1 MDVALIVIVAV
12 LFVLVGVVAL
22 KGRRARRAA
31 REHEHGKARIRAD
44 KARGRHEE
52 SQRRQADVK
61 AAHQERASESVSTPT
76 DRDAP

>member
-12 LFVLVGVVAL
+12 LFVLVAVVAL
-22 KGRRARRAA
+22 KGRRARRAT
-31 REHEHGKARIRAD
+31 REHEQGEARIMAD
-44 KARGRHEE
+44 KAKGRHEE